1 MVLKTY
7 FQNLSLLILK
17 RNTLNQLKNRVS
29 PEHESFSCLANIIYT
44 DVFQITTD
52 ECYIHYYY

>member
-1 MVLKTY
+1 MVPKTY

-17 RNTLNQLKNRVS
+17 RNTLNQLKNRVRLK
-29 PEHESFSCLANIIYT
+29 HKSFSCLANIIYT

-52 ECYIHYYY
+52 ECYIHY

>member
-1 MVLKTY
+1 MVPKTY
-7 FQNLSLLILK
+7 FQNLSLLLLK

-29 PEHESFSCLANIIYT
+29 LSPEISCLANIIYT

-52 ECYIHYYY
+52 ECYIHY